1 MKRFIIVLFIIILII
16 GSGLLYS
23 RFIAT
28 KGLKVKEYKV
38 VNSKITDSY
47 HGLKII
53 HLTDIHYGSTVNEKE
68 LNNIVDKVNEIKPDI
83 VVMTGDLIDE
93 RLSYDK
99 DIIINCLSR
108 IEAKLGKFA
117 VSGNHDIP
125 LDDYNYIIKQSG
137 FTSLDNK
144 YELIYSKSNEPI
156 IISGIGYSDEDI
168 GIKTEQFDKY
178 ISELKTDDIKPIYSI
193 LLVHEPDTVDNLDL
207 NKYDLI
213 LAGHSHAGQVRL
225 PIIGKLYTPQGAKKY
240 YDEYYK
246 INNTDLYISSGLGT
260 SLYKFRLFNKPSFNL
275 GYLFYYII
283 LYI

>member
-1 MKRFIIVLFIIILII
+1 MKKVIIILVII
-16 GSGLLYS
+16 ILTISLCLLYS
-23 RFIAT
+23 RFIST

-53 HLTDIHYGSTVNEKE
+53 HLTDIHYGSTINEKE

-83 VVMTGDLIDE
+83 VVITGDLIDE

-99 DIIINCLSR
+99 DTIINCLSK

-125 LDDYNYIIKQSG
+125 LDDYNYIVKESG

-178 ISELKTDDIKPIYSI
+178 ISELKTDDIKPSYSI

-225 PIIGKLYTPQGAKKY
+225 PIIGKLYTPEGAKKY

-260 SLYKFRLFNKPSFNL
+260 SLYKFRLFNKPSFN
-275 GYLFYYII
+275 FYRITNK
-283 LYI
+283 

>member
-1 MKRFIIVLFIIILII
+1 MKKVIIILVII
-16 GSGLLYS
+16 ILAISLCLLYS

-68 LNNIVDKVNEIKPDI
+68 LNNIVDKVNEIQPDI

-125 LDDYNYIIKQSG
+125 LDDYNYIVKESG

-156 IISGIGYSDEDI
+156 IISGIGYGDEDI

-225 PIIGKLYTPQGAKKY
+225 PIIGKLYTPEGAKKY

-260 SLYKFRLFNKPSFNL
+260 SLYKFRLFNKPSFN
-275 GYLFYYII
+275 FYRITNK
-283 LYI
+283 

>member
-125 LDDYNYIIKQSG
+125 LDDYNYIIKESG

-178 ISELKTDDIKPIYSI
+178 ISELKKDDIKPIYSI

-260 SLYKFRLFNKPSFNL
+260 SLYKFRLFNKPSFN
-275 GYLFYYII
+275 FYRITNK
-283 LYI
+283 

>member
-83 VVMTGDLIDE
+83 VVITGDLIDE

-108 IEAKLGKFA
+108 IEAKLGKYA

-125 LDDYNYIIKQSG
+125 LDDYNYIIKESG

-156 IISGIGYSDEDI
+156 IISGIGYGDEDI

-260 SLYKFRLFNKPSFNL
+260 SLYKFRLFNKPSFN
-275 GYLFYYII
+275 FYRITNK
-283 LYI
+283 

>member
-1 MKRFIIVLFIIILII
+1 MKRFVIVLVIIILII
-16 GSGLLYS
+16 VLGLLYS

-28 KGLKVKEYKV
+28 KGLKIKEYKV
-38 VNSKITDSY
+38 VNNKITDAY
-47 HGLKII
+47 HGLKIV
-53 HLTDIHYGSTVNEKE
+53 HLTDIHYGSVVYEKQ
-68 LNNIVDKVNEIKPDI
+68 LNNIVEKVNELNPDI
-83 VVMTGDLIDE
+83 VVMTGDLLDE
-93 RLSYDK
+93 RLQYDK
-99 DIIINCLSR
+99 DIIIKCLSR
-108 IEAKLGKFA
+108 IEAKLGKYA
-117 VSGNHDIP
+117 ISGNHDIP
-125 LDDYNYIIKQSG
+125 LDDYNYIVKESG

-156 IISGIGYSDEDI
+156 IISGIGYGNEDI

-213 LAGHSHAGQVRL
+213 LAGHSHNGQVRL
-225 PIIGKLYTPQGAKKY
+225 PFIGAIYTPEGAKKY

-260 SLYKFRLFNKPSFNL
+260 SWYRFRLFNKPSFN
-275 GYLFYYII
+275 FYRITNK
-283 LYI
+283 

>member
-1 MKRFIIVLFIIILII
+1 MKKVIIVLIIIVLVIVLC
-16 GSGLLYS
+16 LLYS
-23 RFIAT
+23 RFVAT

-38 VNSKITDSY
+38 INSKITDSY
-47 HGLKII
+47 HGLKIV
-53 HLTDIHYGSTVNEKE
+53 HLTDIHYGSTIFEKE
-68 LNNIVDKVNEIKPDI
+68 LNNIVDKANEIKPDI
-83 VVMTGDLIDE
+83 VVITGDLIDD

-99 DIIINCLSR
+99 DIIINCLSK
-108 IEAKLGKFA
+108 IEAKLGKYA

-125 LDDYNYIIKQSG
+125 LDDYNYIIKESG

-156 IISGIGYSDEDI
+156 IISGIGYGDEDI

-193 LLVHEPDTVDNLDL
+193 LLVHEPDTVDKLDL
-207 NKYDLI
+207 TKYDLV
-213 LAGHSHAGQVRL
+213 LAGHSHGGQVRL
-225 PIIGKLYTPQGAKKY
+225 PFIGKLYTPEGSKKY

-260 SLYKFRLFNKPSFNL
+260 SLYRFRLFNKPSFN
-275 GYLFYYII
+275 FYRITNK
-283 LYI
+283 

>member
-1 MKRFIIVLFIIILII
+1 MKKFIIILII
-16 GSGLLYS
+16 IILILGLGLLYS

-28 KGLKVKEYKV
+28 SGLKVKEYKV
-38 VNSKITDSY
+38 VNNKITDSY

-53 HLTDIHYGSTVNEKE
+53 HLSDIHYNSTINEKE
-68 LNNIVDKVNEIKPDI
+68 LNNVVDKVNKIKPDI
-83 VVMTGDLIDE
+83 VVLTGDLIDE

-99 DIIINCLSR
+99 DIIINCLSK

-125 LDDYNYIIKQSG
+125 LDDYNYIIKESG

-144 YELIYSKSNEPI
+144 YELVYSKSNEPI

-178 ISELKTDDIKPIYSI
+178 ISELTADDIKPIYSI

-213 LAGHSHAGQVRL
+213 LAGHSHGGQVRL
-225 PIIGKLYTPQGAKKY
+225 PFIGKLYTPEGAKNY

-260 SLYKFRLFNKPSFNL
+260 SMYKFRLFNRPSFN
-275 GYLFYYII
+275 FYRITNK
-283 LYI
+283 

>member
-1 MKRFIIVLFIIILII
+1 MKKFIIILII
-16 GSGLLYS
+16 IILIVVLGLLYS

-28 KGLKVKEYKV
+28 RGLKVKEYKV
-38 VNSKITDSY
+38 VNNKITDSY
-47 HGLKII
+47 HGLKIV
-53 HLTDIHYGSTVNEKE
+53 HLTDIHYGSTIFEKQ
-68 LNNIVDKVNEIKPDI
+68 LNNIVDEVNKLKPDI
-83 VVMTGDLIDE
+83 VVMTGDLLDE

-99 DIIINCLSR
+99 DIIIKCLSR

-125 LDDYNYIIKQSG
+125 LDDYNYIVKESG

-156 IISGIGYSDEDI
+156 IISGIGYGDEDI

-193 LLVHEPDTVDNLDL
+193 LLVHEPDTVDSLNLD
-207 NKYDLI
+207 NYDLI
-213 LAGHSHAGQVRL
+213 LAGHSHGGQVRL
-225 PIIGKLYTPQGAKKY
+225 PIIGKLYTPQGSKKY

-260 SLYKFRLFNKPSFNL
+260 SWYRFRLFNKPSFN
-275 GYLFYYII
+275 FYRITNK
-283 LYI
+283 

>member
-1 MKRFIIVLFIIILII
+1 MKKVIIILVII
-16 GSGLLYS
+16 ILAISLCLLYS

-53 HLTDIHYGSTVNEKE
+53 HLTDIHYGSTINEKE

-99 DIIINCLSR
+99 DTIINCLSK

-125 LDDYNYIIKQSG
+125 LDDYNYIVKESG

-156 IISGIGYSDEDI
+156 IISGIGYGDEDI

-225 PIIGKLYTPQGAKKY
+225 PIIGKLYTPEGAKKY

-260 SLYKFRLFNKPSFNL
+260 SLYKFRLFNKPSFN
-275 GYLFYYII
+275 FYRITNK
-283 LYI
+283 

>member
-1 MKRFIIVLFIIILII
+1 MKKVIIILVII
-16 GSGLLYS
+16 ILTISLCLLYS

-53 HLTDIHYGSTVNEKE
+53 HLTDIHYGSIINEKE

-99 DIIINCLSR
+99 DTIINCLSK
-108 IEAKLGKFA
+108 IESKLGKFA

-125 LDDYNYIIKQSG
+125 LDDYNYIVKESG

-156 IISGIGYSDEDI
+156 IISGIGYSNEDI

-178 ISELKTDDIKPIYSI
+178 ISELKTDDIKPSYSI

-225 PIIGKLYTPQGAKKY
+225 PIIGKLYTPEGAKKY

-260 SLYKFRLFNKPSFNL
+260 SLYKFRLFNKPSFN
-275 GYLFYYII
+275 FYRITNK
-283 LYI
+283 

>member
-99 DIIINCLSR
+99 DIIINCLSK
-108 IEAKLGKFA
+108 IEAKLGKYA

-260 SLYKFRLFNKPSFNL
+260 SLYKFRLFNKPSFN
-275 GYLFYYII
+275 FYRITNK
-283 LYI
+283 

>member
-1 MKRFIIVLFIIILII
+1 MKKFIIILVII
-16 GSGLLYS
+16 ILILGLGLLYS

-28 KGLKVKEYKV
+28 SGLKVKEYKV
-38 VNSKITDSY
+38 ANNKITDSY

-53 HLTDIHYGSTVNEKE
+53 HLSDIHYNSTINEKE

-83 VVMTGDLIDE
+83 VVLTGDLIDE

-99 DIIINCLSR
+99 DIIINCLSK

-125 LDDYNYIIKQSG
+125 LDDYNYIIKESG

-144 YELIYSKSNEPI
+144 YELIYSKTSEPI
-156 IISGIGYSDEDI
+156 IISGIGYGDEDI
-168 GIKTEQFDKY
+168 GIKTEQYDKY
-178 ISELKTDDIKPIYSI
+178 ISELKADDIKPIYSI

-207 NKYDLI
+207 NKYDLV
-213 LAGHSHAGQVRL
+213 LAGHSHGGQVRI
-225 PIIGKLYTPQGAKKY
+225 PFIGKLYTPEGAKKY

-260 SLYKFRLFNKPSFNL
+260 SMYKFRLFNRPSFN
-275 GYLFYYII
+275 FYRITNK
-283 LYI
+283 

>member
-1 MKRFIIVLFIIILII
+1 MKKFIIILVII
-16 GSGLLYS
+16 ILILGLGLLYS

-28 KGLKVKEYKV
+28 SGLKVKEYKV
-38 VNSKITDSY
+38 VNNKITDSY

-53 HLTDIHYGSTVNEKE
+53 HLSDIHYNSTINEKE

-83 VVMTGDLIDE
+83 VVLTGDLIDE

-99 DIIINCLSR
+99 DIIINCLSK

-125 LDDYNYIIKQSG
+125 LDDYNYIIKESG

-144 YELIYSKSNEPI
+144 YELIYSKTSEPI
-156 IISGIGYSDEDI
+156 IISGIGYGDEDI
-168 GIKTEQFDKY
+168 GIKTEQYDKY
-178 ISELKTDDIKPIYSI
+178 ISELKADDIKPIYSI

-207 NKYDLI
+207 NKYDLV
-213 LAGHSHAGQVRL
+213 LAGHSHGGQVRI
-225 PIIGKLYTPQGAKKY
+225 PFIGKLYTPEGAKKY

-260 SLYKFRLFNKPSFNL
+260 SMYKFRLFNRPSFN
-275 GYLFYYII
+275 FYRITNK
-283 LYI
+283 

>member
-1 MKRFIIVLFIIILII
+1 MKKFIIILVII
-16 GSGLLYS
+16 ILILGLGLLYS

-28 KGLKVKEYKV
+28 SGLKVKEYKV
-38 VNSKITDSY
+38 VNNKITDSY

-53 HLTDIHYGSTVNEKE
+53 HLSDIHYNSTINEKE

-83 VVMTGDLIDE
+83 VVLTGDLIDE

-99 DIIINCLSR
+99 DIIINCLSK

-125 LDDYNYIIKQSG
+125 LDDYNYIIKESG

-144 YELIYSKSNEPI
+144 YELIYSKTSEPI
-156 IISGIGYSDEDI
+156 IISGIGYGDEDI
-168 GIKTEQFDKY
+168 GIKTEQYDKY
-178 ISELKTDDIKPIYSI
+178 ISELKADDIKPIYSI

-207 NKYDLI
+207 NKYDLV
-213 LAGHSHAGQVRL
+213 LAGHSHGGQVII
-225 PIIGKLYTPQGAKKY
+225 PFIGKLYTPEGAKKY

-260 SLYKFRLFNKPSFNL
+260 SMYKFRLFNRPSFN
-275 GYLFYYII
+275 FYRITNK
-283 LYI
+283 

>member
-1 MKRFIIVLFIIILII
+1 MKKVIIILVII
-16 GSGLLYS
+16 ILTISLCLLYS

-38 VNSKITDSY
+38 VSNKITDSY
-47 HGLKII
+47 HGLQII
-53 HLTDIHYGSTVNEKE
+53 HLTDIHYGSTINEKE

-99 DIIINCLSR
+99 DTIINCLSK

-125 LDDYNYIIKQSG
+125 LDDYNYIIKESG

-178 ISELKTDDIKPIYSI
+178 ISELKTDDIKPSYSI

-225 PIIGKLYTPQGAKKY
+225 PIIGKLYTPEGAKKY

-260 SLYKFRLFNKPSFNL
+260 SLYKFRLFNKPSFN
-275 GYLFYYII
+275 FYRITNK
-283 LYI
+283 

>member
-1 MKRFIIVLFIIILII
+1 MKKFIIILVII
-16 GSGLLYS
+16 ILILGLGLLYS

-28 KGLKVKEYKV
+28 SGLKVKEYKV
-38 VNSKITDSY
+38 VNNKITDSY

-53 HLTDIHYGSTVNEKE
+53 HLSDIHYNSTINEKE

-83 VVMTGDLIDE
+83 VVLTGDLIDE

-99 DIIINCLSR
+99 DIIINCLSK

-125 LDDYNYIIKQSG
+125 LDDYNYIIKESG

-144 YELIYSKSNEPI
+144 YELIYSKTSEPI
-156 IISGIGYSDEDI
+156 IISGIGYGDEDI
-168 GIKTEQFDKY
+168 GIKTEQYDKY
-178 ISELKTDDIKPIYSI
+178 ISELKADDIKPIYSI

-207 NKYDLI
+207 NKYDLV
-213 LAGHSHAGQVRL
+213 LAGHSHGGQVRI
-225 PIIGKLYTPQGAKKY
+225 PFIGKLYTPEGAKKY

-260 SLYKFRLFNKPSFNL
+260 SMYNFRLFNRPSFN
-275 GYLFYYII
+275 FYRITNK
-283 LYI
+283 

>member
-1 MKRFIIVLFIIILII
+1 MKKVIIILVII
-16 GSGLLYS
+16 ILTISLCLLYS

-53 HLTDIHYGSTVNEKE
+53 HLTDIHYGSTINEKE

-99 DIIINCLSR
+99 DTIINCLSK

-125 LDDYNYIIKQSG
+125 LDDYNYIIKESG

-225 PIIGKLYTPQGAKKY
+225 PIIGKLYTPEGAKKY

-260 SLYKFRLFNKPSFNL
+260 SLYKFRLFNKPSFN
-275 GYLFYYII
+275 FYRITNK
-283 LYI
+283 